1 MLDSSIQ
8 VSLSLKKLPENLTFC
23 LFFKFET
30 VSNNGVAGLINVL

>member
-8 VSLSLKKLPENLTFC
+8 VSQSLKKLPENLTFC
-23 LFFKFET
+23 PFIKIET